1 MASNENKE
9 LNIASRTRS
18 EVGRVSLPSG
28 VTSFRPPRP
37 PETTRMLTVCRFRA
51 GSAYGRGVAI
61 PTTITCVDCGG
72 VCSLISYE
80 PDEGWEPG
88 DIVAFRCQDC
98 LDRWDVE
105 LTAEDICD

>member
-1 MASNENKE
+1 MS
-9 LNIASRTRS
+9 
-18 EVGRVSLPSG
+18 
-28 VTSFRPPRP
+28 
-37 PETTRMLTVCRFRA
+37 TVCPFCA

-105 LTAEDICD
+105 LTAEDIRD

>member
-1 MASNENKE
+1 VP
-9 LNIASRTRS
+9 LSRRFGVRS
-18 EVGRVSLPSG
+18 
-28 VTSFRPPRP
+28 
-37 PETTRMLTVCRFRA
+37 
-51 GSAYGRGVAI
+51 GRG
-61 PTTITCVDCGG
+61 DSDDGG

-105 LTAEDICD
+105 LAAEDIRD